1 MYYQLP
7 EFVRRQ
13 AKAYWFITTAQAGGG
28 IAAFLFLASVN
39 LMLLAPVGAILGIIV
54 FTQRQ
59 GVYNYE
65 KLLALVRWL
74 WLQVQQEDVLDQA
87 VLFRSTTPTS
97 QRPIALR
104 RQDGTT
110 IAVQQPDRGGR

>member
-1 MYYQLP
+1 MLYQQLP

-28 IAAFLFLASVN
+28 IAAFLFLASVE
-39 LMLLAPVGAILGIIV
+39 LVWLAPVGAVLGVIV
-54 FTQRQ
+54 FSKRQ

-65 KLLALVRWL
+65 ELRALAQWL
-74 WLQVQQEDVLDQA
+74 WLKARERDALDQA
-87 VLFRSTTPTS
+87 ALFRSAAPIG
-97 QRPIALR
+97 QRPITIR

-110 IAVQQPDRGGR
+110 IAVQTRRGGK